1 MGCGSSSGLTSGK
14 QVTFEQEML
23 GIQASNNEAKI
34 MEDYI
39 KNILP
44 STSPLVIPSSA
55 KITIQD
61 KDSYI
66 QVKYQWTRIEYKYL
80 SRWHTRTPNAP
91 IDEGDSWCV
100 ERQLPGIGAGPN
112 ARPAKREVLVG
123 ENEWVPKEKW
133 DAAIRDKKN
142 GKLIEEKKKMLTIDI
157 GMFKN
162 NYDFYNGYEGECEVV
177 LSIKSNQKLM
187 LHIWEG
193 YFEDIFGKP
202 VFNENGWNGFTRDY
216 QEGMGVFSEDG
227 KNIIVNIK
235 EYLADLKHYE
245 DEFFPYEATRACLNL
260 LIVFFEYAQEIN
272 SSIELHII

>member
-1 MGCGSSSGLTSGK
+1 
-14 QVTFEQEML
+14 
-23 GIQASNNEAKI
+23 

-123 ENEWVPKEKW
+123 ENEWVPKERW

-162 NYDFYNGYEGECEVV
+162 NYIYGKGTLKIFLVSLCLMKMDGMV
-177 LSIKSNQKLM
+177 LLEI
-187 LHIWEG
+187 IRR
-193 YFEDIFGKP
+193 
-202 VFNENGWNGFTRDY
+202 GW
-216 QEGMGVFSEDG
+216 
-227 KNIIVNIK
+227 
-235 EYLADLKHYE
+235 
-245 DEFFPYEATRACLNL
+245 
-260 LIVFFEYAQEIN
+260 VFFLKMGKIL
-272 SSIELHII
+272 SSILKNTLLT